1 MIRFRVRG
9 SAGGERFDLQIDG
22 VTVQSYLA
30 FDGFI
35 IFSHQAQQPVSAD
48 RISLVF
54 TNDLFDPEN
63 GIDRNLTVDW
73 LDVNSDRIQ
82 TTNGNI
88 FSTGTFTNA
97 DGIVDGFGRGD
108 TLHGNGFFQ
117 FANTP
122 LDGTGSTIVVRASG
136 DIGAEQLE
144 LQIDE
149 RVVATFNV
157 TQSFEDYVFFADRN
171 ITADQVRVR
180 FSNDIFSPNLDRNLN
195 VDFISIDGNVFESES
210 SATYSTGTFNDAD
223 GIVAGFG
230 RGSTLQVQGFFE
242 YGQTPDIRPLN
253 VNGTPVFDC
262 NGHLFLVTS
271 GSLNWQEAQ
280 AEAAALG
287 GNLVTVNSRA
297 EELFLQATFSDNVR
311 WIGINDST
319 AGEGQFRWASGET
332 VFNTN

>member
-1 MIRFRVRG
+1 M
-9 SAGGERFDLQIDG
+9 A
-22 VTVQSYLA
+22 
-30 FDGFI
+30 
-35 IFSHQAQQPVSAD
+35 
-48 RISLVF
+48 F
-54 TNDLFDPEN
+54 TNDLYDPAN
-63 GIDRNLTVDW
+63 NIDRNLTVDW
-73 LDVNSDRIQ
+73 LDVNGDRIQ

-88 FSTGTFTNA
+88 FSTGTFNNA

-117 FANTP
+117 FASTP

-136 DIGAEQLE
+136 DIGVEELQ

-157 TQSFEDYVFFADRN
+157 TQSFEDYVFVADRD

-180 FSNDIFSPNLDRNLN
+180 FSNDIFIPGVDRNLN
-195 VDFISIDGNVFESES
+195 VDFISIDGEVFESES

-242 YGQTPDIRPLN
+242 YGQTPENRPLN
-253 VNGTPVFDC
+253 INGNAVFER
-262 NGHLFLVTS
+262 NGHLYFVS
-271 GSLNWQEAQ
+271 SSSLYWEEAQ
-280 AEAAALG
+280 AEAATFGA
-287 GNLVTVNSRA
+287 NLVTVNSRD
-297 EELFLQATFSDNVR
+297 EEVFLQETFGNNVR
-311 WIGINDST
+311 WIGLSDST

-332 VFNTN
+332 VFYTNYIPGLSLIHI